1 MLKVSSLYFLL
12 VVSLFIC
19 ACQTIPWFGE
29 GKKNE
34 IDAEEMKENEG
45 IKEEQLKLDAIK
57 KVDEFN
63 LKIAKLWTKVDEQE
77 TRLLRQEEKIL
88 LLEKGLMLGIVPEEL
103 LAVRKTP
110 LIESSTLPTKPADE
124 ENNQIATTDSK
135 NSGPAKL
142 LKSDKEKETKPIL
155 ESGAYREL
163 LKSAQEKFN
172 GANYG
177 QAIAIYQEIGENF
190 PEETRQG
197 QHLYWIGVSWYY
209 LKEYQLASDALNNL
223 AENYPEGPLTGQT
236 RLFLARIDIK
246 NGLRKK
252 ALERLR
258 NIIADFANDEVGQ
271 MARYELSRLEESL

>member
-1 MLKVSSLYFLL
+1 MLNISSLYFLS

-19 ACQTIPWFGE
+19 ACQTIPWFGGDNKTE
-29 GKKNE
+29 VDADEMKKNQ
-34 IDAEEMKENEG
+34 EM
-45 IKEEQLKLDAIK
+45 KEEQLKLEAIN

-63 LKIAKLWTKVDEQE
+63 LKLAKLWSKVDEQE
-77 TRLLRQEEKIL
+77 TRLLRQEEKIR

-103 LAVRKTP
+103 LAGKKEP
-110 LIESSTLPTKPADE
+110 LVEISTLPTKPAHEAKKDLE
-124 ENNQIATTDSK
+124 ATDSK
-135 NSGPAKL
+135 NTGSAKL
-142 LKSDKEKETKPIL
+142 SKLDEEKETKPAL

-172 GANYG
+172 AANYG
-177 QAIAIYQEIGENF
+177 QAIAIYQKIGENF
-190 PEETRQG
+190 PKETRQG

-223 AENYPEGPLTGQT
+223 TENYPEGPLTGQT

-258 NIIADFANDEVGQ
+258 NIIADFSNDEVGQ